1 MGCRLTAM
9 YPFGRVFQGTGLN
22 ITAMSLTG
30 KLNIWLVACK
40 ELLPDLWRLA
50 DDFEAALKE
59 LLEALSYSRRL
70 IDGTGYGHCI
80 GSGAPA
86 RRRPGFKPSRIV
98 G

>member
-9 YPFGRVFQGTGLN
+9 YPFGRVFHGTGLN

-59 LLEALSYSRRL
+59 LLDASKLFAPAHRRHRIRPL
-70 IDGTGYGHCI
+70 HRIGGTGPT
-80 GSGAPA
+80 AT
-86 RRRPGFKPSRIV
+86 GF
-98 G
+98 